1 MKVKARISQLDAPH
15 REQAL
20 GWDLQTGSTPAFSS
34 PWEAR
39 AFAMVVRLSESGCFT
54 WTEWVDC
61 LSAHIR
67 AAGDAAR
74 QGERNRSDAEI
85 WVDAAEALLIEK
97 GVTSAEQLRARRLAS
112 WPLDSAHGRTSTAEK
127 AFEPTSIC

>member
-1 MKVKARISQLDAPH
+1 MISQLDAPH
-15 REQAL
+15 REPAL
-20 GWDLQTGSTPAFSS
+20 GWDLDTGSTPAFNS

-61 LSAHIR
+61 LAAHIR
-67 AAGDAAR
+67 EARDAAQQGKR
-74 QGERNRSDAEI
+74 QRSYAES

-112 WPLDSAHGRTSTAEK
+112 WPLDPPHGKASPAEHASA
-127 AFEPTSIC
+127 PTPVC